1 MTTMKKMQRVK
12 TRGTSA
18 LSSARAVGYAL
29 GTTAALT
36 IAVGVLP
43 ADLHAQRSAEQTI
56 ERALVAAPA
65 RARDEATVIQWN
77 DDFTYETLREGTNS
91 WVCYDRSDQ
100 PRRAPF
106 DVQCTSLANLPRVA
120 QNLRFRVEG
129 GDRDGETALL
139 DAAEADGTR
148 VLPEYGSIWV
158 AARGQDQASAT
169 THTTI
174 AVPGA
179 TTEST
184 GLPEDGSAGGAW
196 IMGAGTSTAHI
207 MTPGS

>member
-1 MTTMKKMQRVK
+1 MKTTTRTRMDKDIQRGGLRMQGAVAGML
-12 TRGTSA
+12 TA
-18 LSSARAVGYAL
+18 LAV
-29 GTTAALT
+29 AAP
-36 IAVGVLP
+36 P
-43 ADLHAQRSAEQTI
+43 AAAQTVYSAEQTI

-65 RARDEATVIQWN
+65 RARDEATVIRWN
-77 DDFTYETLREGTNS
+77 NADFTYETLREGTNS
-91 WVCYDRSDQ
+91 WVCYDRTDQ

-129 GDRDGETALL
+129 GDRDGEAALL

-148 VLPEYGSIWV
+148 VLPEYGSLWI

-196 IMGAGTSTAHI
+196 IMAAGTSSAHI